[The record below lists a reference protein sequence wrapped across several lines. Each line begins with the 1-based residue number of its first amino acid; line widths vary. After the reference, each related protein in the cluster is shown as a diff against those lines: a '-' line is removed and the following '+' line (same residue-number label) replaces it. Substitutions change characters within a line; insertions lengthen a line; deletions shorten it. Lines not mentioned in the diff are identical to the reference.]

1 MEAPFLFPD
10 PFPSPSFPI
19 PAPFHF
25 LLILLLL
32 LLLHIACV
40 DQDKTKSA
48 ALILINKANTVR
60 SKNDAP
66 FGFRYSL
73 TRFSLTWEMIANFA
87 TVAAPLLLRHYYW
100 ATIIGPLL
108 LGHCYCATVITLLV
122 LGSRFSLSDL
132 LVIVAYGRVLKWLL
146 LFHQRFMDY
155 CVDYCVYSYM
165 CSVGSWLS

>member
-48 ALILINKANTVR
+48 ALKLINKANTVR

-108 LGHCYCATVITLLV
+108 LRNCHYATGTGEPIL
-122 LGSRFSLSDL
+122 
-132 LVIVAYGRVLKWLL
+132 II
-146 LFHQRFMDY
+146 
-155 CVDYCVYSYM
+155 
-165 CSVGSWLS
+165 